1 TIRSLLQG
9 YASLD
14 VPTLLASLSDQFIHR
29 VLPASLDMPP
39 RGIDEFSQ
47 HATGIFSVFE
57 KFAMVPE
64 ETFTDLGKGIV
75 TIHAR
80 MEGTLKSKP
89 QPGANNGAT
98 GDGPGAVEAP
108 KIEWRNECVMII
120 RLSAD
125 GSEVL
130 EITEFVDSHKA
141 IEMRQRHA
149 PKNFD

>member
-29 VLPASLDMPP
+29 VLPASLDMPA
-39 RGIDEFSQ
+39 RGIDAFAQ
-47 HATGIFSVFE
+47 HATGIFSVFD

-80 MEGTLKSKP
+80 MEGTLKAKP
-89 QPGANNGAT
+89 QS
-98 GDGPGAVEAP
+98 DGPGAIQAP
-108 KIEWRNECVMII
+108 TIEWRNECVMMI
-120 RLSAD
+120 RLSPD

-149 PKNFD
+149 PKNF